1 MTEMTES
8 TTAELRLHDVSR
20 HFGQVKA
27 VDGVSLA
34 VQRGARHAV
43 IGPNGAGKTTLF
55 GVVAGTLR
63 PSAGRV
69 LVGGRDVTRL
79 SEHARARLGV
89 VRTFQHSSVFLS
101 MTALD
106 NVGLA
111 VQRVNGTG
119 TRLWLP
125 ARRYGEI
132 TERALEYLES
142 VGLAGHAD
150 EAAGALSH
158 GQRRQ
163 LEVAVALAAR
173 PRLLLL
179 DEPTAGMSIEES
191 SRFTEVIRELPGEV
205 TVLVIEH
212 DLDVV
217 FRLASQVTVLHLGR
231 LLADGTPEEVRAS
244 EQVQHAY
251 LGAADS
257 GELFFS
263 PEEERT

>member
-1 MTEMTES
+1 MTGAM
-8 TTAELRLHDVSR
+8 TAELRLDDVSW
-20 HFGQVKA
+20 HFGRVKA

-34 VQRGARHAV
+34 VERGARHAV

-106 NVGLA
+106 NVALA
-111 VQRVNGTG
+111 VQRVRGVG

-125 ARRYGEI
+125 ARRYVEV
-132 TERALEYLES
+132 TERALGHLES
-142 VGLAGHAD
+142 VGLADRAG
-150 EAAGALSH
+150 ESAATLSH
-158 GQRRQ
+158 GERRQ

-179 DEPTAGMSIEES
+179 DEPTAGMSVEES
-191 SRFTEVIRELPGEV
+191 SRFTDVIRELPVDV

-217 FRLASQVTVLHLGR
+217 FRLASHVTVLHLGR
-231 LLADGTPEEVRAS
+231 VLADGTPEEVRDS
-244 EQVQHAY
+244 EEVQRAY

-257 GELFFS
+257 SELFFS